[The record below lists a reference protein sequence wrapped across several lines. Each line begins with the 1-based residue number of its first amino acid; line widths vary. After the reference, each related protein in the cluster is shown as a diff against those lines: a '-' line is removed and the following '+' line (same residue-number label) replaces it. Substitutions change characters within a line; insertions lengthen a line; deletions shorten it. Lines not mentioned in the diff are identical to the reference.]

1 MPWWP
6 LGTGQPRPGRAW
18 GPAVGGATHSP
29 AGLMGVSGLGP
40 ALSSV
45 WAATGDVVTGRSPD
59 AQRAA
64 LASSLQVPGLS
75 RRPAWW
81 RRPEVTGRRRAA
93 LSGGGEARGGS
104 TRRAQGLRFCRGEG
118 SPASLSQ
125 EHTRGFHSPPQGPAA
140 FCPLPSSPRL
150 GCADS
155 RGRGGAGVGA
165 GAPGEQAQGE
175 PHTGLASAC
184 RASGPC
190 VQTGALWPPG
200 PGRGQLAS
208 CRADRTAE
216 GVTASPSLSLQ
227 DTRSLLSAAGLFHW
241 GGLSSSLPRGRG
253 DVGVLPPIL

>member
-6 LGTGQPRPGRAW
+6 LGTGRPRPGRAW

-64 LASSLQVPGLS
+64 LASGLQVLGLS

-118 SPASLSQ
+118 SLASLSQ
-125 EHTRGFHSPPQGPAA
+125 EQTRGFHSPPQGPAA
-140 FCPLPSSPRL
+140 FCPASAQPPPGVRRQQGKGRS
-150 GCADS
+150 
-155 RGRGGAGVGA
+155 GRGGRCAWGSSGR
-165 GAPGEQAQGE
+165 AP
-175 PHTGLASAC
+175 H
-184 RASGPC
+184 
-190 VQTGALWPPG
+190 G
-200 PGRGQLAS
+200 PGQCLPRFRAL
-208 CRADRTAE
+208 RADRSALASGSGEGTAGFPQGGQDSGGGDCVPE
-216 GVTASPSLSLQ
+216 PEPPGHTQPSLGCGSFSL
-227 DTRSLLSAAGLFHW
+227 G
-241 GGLSSSLPRGRG
+241 
-253 DVGVLPPIL
+253 